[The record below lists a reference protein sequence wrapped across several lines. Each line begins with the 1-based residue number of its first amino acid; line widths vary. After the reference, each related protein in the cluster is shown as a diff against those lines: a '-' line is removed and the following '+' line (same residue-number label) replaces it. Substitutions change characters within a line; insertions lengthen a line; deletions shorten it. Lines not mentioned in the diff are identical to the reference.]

1 MKRGRP
7 VMKQKN
13 RKKGHRQGGRK
24 GPPAIQ
30 TPEEVILTRR
40 RSLANQ
46 EEVISFFMRLAFL
59 VVLLWILFGMVFGLA
74 VMRDDD
80 MSPRISAGDLM
91 LFYRLEDT
99 LRAEDVIIFEK
110 EGRQYTGRIVAVGGD
125 TVEVTEDA
133 RLMINGSYVAESNI
147 YYSTPRYESE
157 VAYPVTLGEGQV
169 FVLCDYREG
178 ARDSRYFGP
187 VEKTEIQ
194 GKVITV
200 IRRSEL

>member
-1 MKRGRP
+1 
-7 VMKQKN
+7 MKQKN
-13 RKKGHRQGGRK
+13 RKNGHRQCGRK
-24 GPPAIQ
+24 KPPAIQ

-46 EEVISFFMRLAFL
+46 EEVISFFTRLAFL
-59 VVLLWILFGMVFGLA
+59 AVLLCILFGMVFGLA

-187 VEKTEIQ
+187 VEKTEIR

>member
-1 MKRGRP
+1 
-7 VMKQKN
+7 MKQKN

-46 EEVISFFMRLAFL
+46 EEVISFFTRLAFL
-59 VVLLWILFGMVFGLA
+59 AVLLCILFGMVFGLA

-187 VEKTEIQ
+187 VEKTEIR

>member
-1 MKRGRP
+1 
-7 VMKQKN
+7 MKQKN

-133 RLMINGSYVAESNI
+133 RLMINGSYVAGSNI

>member
-1 MKRGRP
+1 
-7 VMKQKN
+7 MKQKN
-13 RKKGHRQGGRK
+13 KKKGRGQGGRK
-24 GPPAIQ
+24 EPPAIR
-30 TPEEVILTRR
+30 TPEEVILARR
-40 RSLANQ
+40 RSLANR
-46 EEVISFFMRLAFL
+46 EEVISFFTRLAFL
-59 VVLLWILFGMVFGLA
+59 VILLWILLGMVFGLA
-74 VMRDDD
+74 VMKNDD

-99 LRAEDVIIFEK
+99 LRAEDVILFEK

-125 TVEVTEDA
+125 TVEITEDA
-133 RLMINGSYVAESNI
+133 RLMINGSYVAESRI

-157 VAYPVTLGEGQV
+157 VAYPVTLEEGQV

-187 VEKTEIQ
+187 VEKTEIR

>member
-1 MKRGRP
+1 
-7 VMKQKN
+7 MKQKSK
-13 RKKGHRQGGRK
+13 KKGHRQGGRK

-30 TPEEVILTRR
+30 TPEEVILIRR
-40 RSLANQ
+40 RSIANQ
-46 EEVISFFMRLAFL
+46 EDVSSFFTRLVFL
-59 VVLLWILFGMVFGLA
+59 VVLLWLLFGMVFGLA
-74 VMRDDD
+74 VMRNDD

-99 LRAEDVIIFEK
+99 LRADDVIIFEK
-110 EGRQYTGRIVAVGGD
+110 EGRQYTGRVVAVGGD

-133 RLMINGSYVAESNI
+133 RLMINGSYVAESDI
-147 YYSTPRYESE
+147 YYSTPRYESK
-157 VAYPVTLGEGQV
+157 VIYPLTLEEGQV

-187 VEKTEIQ
+187 VGKKEIK

>member
-1 MKRGRP
+1 
-7 VMKQKN
+7 MKQKN

-46 EEVISFFMRLAFL
+46 EEVISFFTRLAFL
-59 VVLLWILFGMVFGLA
+59 AVLLCILFGMVFGLA

>member
-1 MKRGRP
+1 
-7 VMKQKN
+7 MKQKN

-46 EEVISFFMRLAFL
+46 EEVISFFTRLAFL
-59 VVLLWILFGMVFGLA
+59 AVLLCILFGMVFGLA

-80 MSPRISAGDLM
+80 MSPLISAGDLM

-178 ARDSRYFGP
+178 AKDSRYFGP
-187 VEKTEIQ
+187 VEKTEIR

>member
-1 MKRGRP
+1 
-7 VMKQKN
+7 MKQKN

-24 GPPAIQ
+24 GPPATR

-46 EEVISFFMRLAFL
+46 EEVISFFTRLAFL
-59 VVLLWILFGMVFGLA
+59 VILLWILVGMVFGLA
-74 VMRDDD
+74 VMRNDD
-80 MSPRISAGDLM
+80 MLPRISAGDLM

-99 LRAEDVIIFEK
+99 LRAEDVILFEK
-110 EGRQYTGRIVAVGGD
+110 EGRQYAGRIVAVGGD

-147 YYSTPRYESE
+147 YYSTPRYESK
-157 VAYPVTLGEGQV
+157 VAYPVALGEGQV

>member
-1 MKRGRP
+1 
-7 VMKQKN
+7 MKQKN

-46 EEVISFFMRLAFL
+46 EEVISFFTRLAFL
-59 VVLLWILFGMVFGLA
+59 AVLLCILFGMVFGLA

-178 ARDSRYFGP
+178 ARASRYFGP